1 MIEATISK
9 LNEMRLFA
17 MTEKIREL
25 GQNSKL
31 SSMNPMDF
39 LALLVDTEFDKRR
52 NNKTSRMLRTAHIKQ
67 TMACIEN
74 IDFSAKRNLKKE
86 LLPDVLSGAFVD
98 NKINV
103 LINGPTGCGK
113 SFLACALANHACRKC
128 QTTMYYRVS
137 RFLEMLTAEKA
148 LGNYLKI
155 IEKIGKLK
163 LLVLDD
169 FGPEVMTKEQ
179 RNLFFEIVE
188 ERYLTGST
196 VITSQLAFEQ
206 WYEVFGEPTVA
217 DAICDRLFHNAHKIR
232 IGGDSMRKK

>member
-1 MIEATISK
+1 MNEATISK

-17 MTEKIREL
+17 MADKIREL
-25 GQNSKL
+25 SQSSKL
-31 SSMNPMDF
+31 SSMNSMDF
-39 LALLVDTEFDKRR
+39 LAFLVDAEFDKRK
-52 NNKTSRMLRTAHIKQ
+52 NSKMSRMLKTAHVKQ

-74 IDFSAKRNLKKE
+74 IDFTPKRNLRKE
-86 LLPDVLSGAFVD
+86 LLPDVLSGAFIE
-98 NKINV
+98 NKTNV
-103 LINGPTGCGK
+103 LINGPTGSGK
-113 SFLACALANHACRKC
+113 SFLACALANLACRK
-128 QTTMYYRVS
+128 YFRVS
-137 RFLEMLTAEKA
+137 RFFEMLTAEKA

-155 IEKIGKLK
+155 IDKLGKLK

-196 VITSQLAFEQ
+196 IIISQLAFEQ

-217 DAICDRLFHNAHKIR
+217 DAICDRLFHNAHKIE
-232 IGGDSMRKK
+232 IVGDSMRKKNN